1 MQVPLYPEQ
10 QIQASAAIQDPLSWK
25 GDLLAIGIHSD
36 SLTVK
41 GAGDSA
47 QKICQ
52 LHGIALPECRCMHT
66 CIHMHVDMFCCLF
79 AMSHNNMISLQ
90 LISQAL

>member
-47 QKICQ
+47 QTPCQ
-52 LHGIALPECRCMHT
+52 LSGIALPNCRCMHT
-66 CIHMHVDMFCCLF
+66 YIHMHANMVCCLF
-79 AMSHNNMISLQ
+79 TMSRHNML
-90 LISQAL
+90 LL